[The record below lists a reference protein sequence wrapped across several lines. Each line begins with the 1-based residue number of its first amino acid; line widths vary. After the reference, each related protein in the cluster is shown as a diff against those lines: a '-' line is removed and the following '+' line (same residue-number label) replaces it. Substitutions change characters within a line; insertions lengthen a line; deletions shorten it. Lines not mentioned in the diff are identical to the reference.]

1 MPLFPTS
8 DSVDNISVQGPGGVA
23 RPAAGLS
30 FDSDTQD
37 LLIRDPITQEIVR
50 AATARK
56 MIKVDIVHPAGGAV
70 ETDAFLLET
79 RSIVTQMYLNVIT
92 PEVTGNTKTL
102 FVGLKASEGGDSQGF
117 ATFSVATA
125 GVFIP
130 RLDAQSLNTYLK
142 DTAAIAGGPGA
153 EVSHSQAPYQTVSNA
168 ARTVTYTAGSNN
180 FAELVAE
187 LWIEVVLFASV

>member
-1 MPLFPTS
+1 MALFPTS

-30 FDSDTQD
+30 FDSETQD
-37 LLIRDPITQEIVR
+37 LLIRDPVTQEIVR

-56 MIKVDIVHPAGGAV
+56 MIKVDIIHPAGAAV
-70 ETDAFLLET
+70 ETDAFILAD

-92 PEVTGNTKTL
+92 PEVSGNTKL
-102 FVGLKASEGGDSQGF
+102 LHVGLKASEGGDSQGF

-125 GVFIP
+125 GVYIP
-130 RLDAQSLNTYLK
+130 RLDTQTIATYFK
-142 DTAAIAGGPGA
+142 DTASISGGPGS
-153 EVSHSQAPYQTVSNA
+153 ETSHSQAPYQTVSNA
-168 ARTVTYTAGSNN
+168 ARTVTYTAASNN

-187 LWIEVVLFASV
+187 LWIEVVLFSGL